1 MFTLTGMLRCFCFI
15 AVGVGASFTL
25 QAQDVTNFTQFFV
38 NPYIINAS
46 YAGIDGKPSVAL
58 GYRKQWADIEGGPT
72 IMNFSF
78 HTPLTKSLSFGL
90 SATQDTRG
98 LLSTSGA
105 LLTVGYSLKVADE
118 SFFRFGISG
127 GAASNKVDIA
137 KLTQDGFTDN
147 ALANL
152 LDNNMF
158 LMGNAGLS
166 FHHRSF
172 HGGISMPVLFEPAY
186 VSQDAFS
193 ITEVKPFQSLII
205 HASNRIYLANEKHV
219 FEPYLVYRINSGLP
233 SQFEV
238 AGVMHLNHLIYFGGS
253 YKQDFGISGLGGI
266 KLNNALVIGG
276 SYSLKNTGINQLNSP
291 SYEVH
296 LAMVFGK
303 HKKEAP
309 VYSFVD
315 THKFKEKKPVK
326 KSASEQIAEKHAAEE
341 LARKKQEEEKKKQ
354 EALAQKQKQE
364 EQRLAEQKKQEDLR
378 KQQELA
384 QQQQQAATLAKQQ
397 EEERKKQDAAKQQQI
412 QSQQQQ
418 NQRIAEEQRLAAQ
431 RQQQQEALQKQQEAD
446 RLAEQQRI
454 AQQQEAARIAEQQR
468 IAQQQ
473 ETARLAEQQR
483 IAKQQEDAAKLAE
496 QQRVAQQQEAARLAE
511 QQRLAQQQQQVTQN
525 NQQEVLGDPTTR
537 TETVVKTHKARFS
550 ETDVSLE
557 VLSYESSEHTP
568 ADEQERI
575 SRLTLHANN
584 PKEEHDGSVNY
595 PNGERHEYATRGNNS
610 KELKAGDY
618 VVSGV
623 FKEEAKAKQF
633 SDGLKKLG
641 IKGGFGYL
649 TEKGIWYVYV
659 FEGNDIK
666 KTREERDKMRK
677 TKLLRDAWLVSVQQ

>member
-1 MFTLTGMLRCFCFI
+1 MMLTLTGMLRCFSFI
-15 AVGVGASFTL
+15 AVGVGASITL
-25 QAQDVTNFTQFFV
+25 NAQDVTNFTQFFV
-38 NPYIINAS
+38 NPYIINSS

-78 HTPLTKSLSFGL
+78 HAPLTKSLSFGIN
-90 SATQDTRG
+90 AAQDTRG

-105 LLTVGYSLKVADE
+105 LLTVGYNLKVADE

-137 KLTQDGFTDN
+137 KLTQDGFSDN

-158 LMGNAGLS
+158 LMGNAGFS
-166 FHHRSF
+166 YHHRSF
-172 HGGISMPVLFEPAY
+172 HGGVSMPVMFEPAY

-253 YKQDFGISGLGGI
+253 YKQDFGISGLGGV

-326 KSASEQIAEKHAAEE
+326 KSASQQIAEKHAAEE

-354 EALAQKQKQE
+354 EALALKQKQE
-364 EQRLAEQKKQEDLR
+364 EQRLAEQKKQQELAAQQQQAAALA
-378 KQQELA
+378 KQQEDERKKQEAAKQQQTQSQQQQALKAAEEQRLA
-384 QQQQQAATLAKQQ
+384 QQQQQAALL
-397 EEERKKQDAAKQQQI
+397 KK
-412 QSQQQQ
+412 
-418 NQRIAEEQRLAAQ
+418 
-431 RQQQQEALQKQQEAD
+431 QEAD

-454 AQQQEAARIAEQQR
+454 AQQQEA
-468 IAQQQ
+468 
-473 ETARLAEQQR
+473 TRLAEQQR
-483 IAKQQEDAAKLAE
+483 IAKQQEEAKLAE
-496 QQRVAQQQEAARLAE
+496 QQRIAQQQEAAKVAEQQRIAQQQEAARLA
-511 QQRLAQQQQQVTQN
+511 QQQQVTQN
-525 NQQEVLGDPTTR
+525 NQQVNEQEVIGDPTTR

-575 SRLTLHANN
+575 SRLTLHAKN

-595 PNGERHEYATRGNNS
+595 PNGERHEYATRSNNP

-649 TEKGIWYVYV
+649 SEKGIWYVYV